1 MNVTEDYKYIFKFLI
16 IGAAGSGKTCIL
28 RRYTEGKFIPNMP
41 HTIGAEF
48 GSKIL
53 NVDGTSVKIQIWD
66 TAGQERFRSMARSY
80 YHDAVGALLV
90 YDITNR
96 DSFNELTHWLS
107 DARTLASPDIMIV
120 LVGNK
125 KDLQDTDGQ
134 VTQWEASAFAQD
146 NDLYFLE
153 TSALTGENIDEAFN
167 QCVRNLIIK
176 INNGELD
183 PDRLI
188 KCTRQP
194 HSGILTFN
202 ERPKLTSL
210 PQVRV
215 QNDSTL
221 SYECN
226 C

>member
-1 MNVTEDYKYIFKFLI
+1 MDIPENYKYLFKFLI

-28 RRYTEGKFIPNMP
+28 RRYTEGKFIHNMP

-48 GSKIL
+48 GSKII
-53 NVDGTSVKIQIWD
+53 NVDGTTVKIQIWD

-90 YDITNR
+90 YDVTNR
-96 DSFNELTHWLS
+96 DSFNDLGYWLS
-107 DARTLASPDIMIV
+107 DARTLASPDIIIV

-146 NDLYFLE
+146 NDLHFLE
-153 TSALTGENIDEAFN
+153 TSALTGENVEEAFTE
-167 QCVRNLIIK
+167 CVRSLVFKIK
-176 INNGELD
+176 NGELD
-183 PDRLI
+183 PDRL
-188 KCTRQP
+188 KCNRQLP
-194 HSGILTFN
+194 SLTFVG
-202 ERPKLTSL
+202 RPQLNSM

-215 QNDSTL
+215 QDDSTL